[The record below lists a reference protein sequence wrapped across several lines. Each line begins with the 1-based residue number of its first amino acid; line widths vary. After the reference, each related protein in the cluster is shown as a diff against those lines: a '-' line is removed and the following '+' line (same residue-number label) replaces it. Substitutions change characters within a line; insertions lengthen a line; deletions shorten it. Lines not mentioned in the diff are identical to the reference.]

1 MYKNIAYMIDKIATL
16 LIVKI
21 QLFKA
26 IHITIFSFGSSRCN
40 VDHDKGYN
48 IKGTQINFLIKVHFL
63 SYVTQQLVQK
73 VIRKASCYIF
83 KVSQSTFMNMVGFF
97 FFYTNTSYLII
108 YNKHYSI

>member
-1 MYKNIAYMIDKIATL
+1 MYKNIAYMIDKTATL

-48 IKGTQINFLIKVHFL
+48 IKGTHINFFIKVHFL

-73 VIRKASCYIF
+73 VIRIASCYIF

-97 FFYTNTSYLII
+97 FLQIPRI
-108 YNKHYSI
+108 

>member
-48 IKGTQINFLIKVHFL
+48 IKDTNQFFNKGAFLIICH
-63 SYVTQQLVQK
+63 
-73 VIRKASCYIF
+73 
-83 KVSQSTFMNMVGFF
+83 STI
-97 FFYTNTSYLII
+97 S
-108 YNKHYSI
+108 SESD

>member
-1 MYKNIAYMIDKIATL
+1 MYKNIAYMIDKTATL

-48 IKGTQINFLIKVHFL
+48 IKGTQINF
-63 SYVTQQLVQK
+63 Y
-73 VIRKASCYIF
+73 
-83 KVSQSTFMNMVGFF
+83 
-97 FFYTNTSYLII
+97 
-108 YNKHYSI
+108 